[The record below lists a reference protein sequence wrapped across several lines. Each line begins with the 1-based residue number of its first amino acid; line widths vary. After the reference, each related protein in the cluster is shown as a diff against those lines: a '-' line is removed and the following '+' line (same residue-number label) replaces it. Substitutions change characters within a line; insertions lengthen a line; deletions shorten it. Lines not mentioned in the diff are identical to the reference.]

1 MQTGPVPSDTLVSYV
16 SERNEVI
23 FIKVFQELNIL
34 ILILGDKEPEKHRFR
49 LHICE
54 GGDKN
59 EKHSRAWEGRARSGD
74 ERVSKAGEEYARRVE
89 PQKSSK
95 MLW

>member
-34 ILILGDKEPEKHRFR
+34 LLILGDKEPEKHRFR

-59 EKHSRAWEGRARSGD
+59 ESTAELGR
-74 ERVSKAGEEYARRVE
+74 GEQGQGMSV
-89 PQKSSK
+89 
-95 MLW
+95 